1 MPPAAQ
7 QQPGSEAA
15 LPANPHPL
23 AFGTAATA
31 AGAGQPSEQLRERL
45 LDLPLDRLAAELKQ
59 LGQPAYRVRQV
70 YEWLHLRNVW
80 EPELMSDLPKALR
93 GLLADKFDCRP
104 LKLLRA
110 ITSADKSVKYV
121 WKTPEGHP
129 VEAVLMPYR
138 YATALCI
145 SAQSGCP
152 MACKF
157 CQTGYMGL
165 RSWLSAGQILQQLY
179 QAERESGKTVERI
192 VFMGMGEPLLNLRAL
207 RRVVDILTSPGGR
220 EWTARRITVSTVG
233 LAKPMRLLA
242 DSFPRVNL
250 ALSLHSTDEA
260 WRRKNM
266 PHADWK
272 LAELMAALYYYRQVN
287 GGKISLE
294 YTLIAGS
301 NDSDAD
307 AQRLVHFAHLRGLPQ
322 GHELVLEAS
331 SRPLPPRAQPLPL
344 HVNLIAYNP
353 ISGAPQLRGS
363 SESRLDYFAETLRA
377 SRVPVTIRRSRGQDV
392 GAACGQLGS
401 ELA

>member
-1 MPPAAQ
+1 MSEPLNKPQ
-7 QQPGSEAA
+7 QS
-15 LPANPHPL
+15 PHPL
-23 AFGTAATA
+23 AY
-31 AGAGQPSEQLRERL
+31 AGQTGSAGSRERL
-45 LDLPLDRLAAELKQ
+45 LDLTLERLGNELAG
-59 LGQPAYRVRQV
+59 LGQPAYRARQI
-70 YEWLHLRNVW
+70 YEWLHVRNVW
-80 EPELMSDLPKALR
+80 EPEQMTDLPKPLR
-93 GLLADKFDCRP
+93 TMLAEKFDAQP
-104 LKLLRA
+104 LKLLKA
-110 ITSADKSVKYV
+110 VASKDKSVKYL
-121 WKTPEGHP
+121 WTTPDGGHP

-138 YATALCI
+138 YATALCV

-179 QAERESGKTVERI
+179 QAERESGLAVERI

-207 RRVVDILTSPGGR
+207 RRVVDILCGPGGR
-220 EWTARRITVSTVG
+220 AWAPRRITVSTVG
-233 LAKPMRLLA
+233 LAKPMRMLS
-242 DSFPRVNL
+242 DTFPRVNL

-260 WRRKNM
+260 WRRANM

-272 LAELMAALYYYRQVN
+272 LSELMAALYYYRQIN

-322 GHELVLEAS
+322 GHPLVQDAS

-353 ISGAPQLRGS
+353 ISGAPQLHGS
-363 SESRLDYFAETLRA
+363 SEERIDFFAEALRA
-377 SRVPVTIRRSRGQDV
+377 SEVPVTIRRSRGRDV

-401 ELA
+401 DAASS

>member
-1 MPPAAQ
+1 MTTTKTSVVPASE
-7 QQPGSEAA
+7 PG
-15 LPANPHPL
+15 PNPHPL
-23 AFGTAATA
+23 AFGNKGSSSAVPDG
-31 AGAGQPSEQLRERL
+31 GAQRERL
-45 LDLPLDRLAAELKQ
+45 LDLTFERLAAELSA
-59 LGQPAYRVRQV
+59 LGQPTYRARQV

-93 GLLADKFDCRP
+93 SLLSEKFDHRP
-104 LKLLRA
+104 LKLLKAVR
-110 ITSADKSVKYV
+110 SSDKSVKYV
-121 WKTPEGHP
+121 WKTSEGHP

-138 YATALCI
+138 YATALCV

-179 QAERESGKTVERI
+179 QAERESGLTVERI

-207 RRVVDILTSPGGR
+207 RRVVEILTGPGGR
-220 EWTARRITVSTVG
+220 AWAPRRITVSTVG

-250 ALSLHSTDEA
+250 ALSLHSTDES
-260 WRRKNM
+260 WRRSNM

-272 LAELMAALYYYRQVN
+272 LSELMAALYYYRQMN

-307 AQRLVHFAHLRGLPQ
+307 AQRLVYFAHLRGLPA
-322 GHELVLEAS
+322 GHELVVEAS
-331 SRPLPPRAQPLPL
+331 AQPLPSRAQPLPL
-344 HVNLIAYNP
+344 HVNLISYNP

-363 SESRLDYFAETLRA
+363 GEARIDYFAQTLRA
-377 SRVPVTIRRSRGQDV
+377 SKVPVTVRRSRGADV
-392 GAACGQLGS
+392 GGACGQLGS
-401 ELA
+401 EAL